1 MEKSFGDLE
10 SAYPWDSLDGEN
22 YPEELRQRARIG
34 WTENALN
41 EYCAAA
47 AMGQLVTALIEVKA
61 PVDLIALASR
71 FPSEEILHVILCARV
86 AMRLGGGA
94 PIVYDPESLAPPVSR
109 ELSPLQRAN
118 ELVVRMC
125 CVSEAFSFPMLRGSM
140 QAATHPLTK
149 AVLTRIVAD
158 ERQHGLLGW
167 RYLEW
172 AQPRLDDEECRRLTV
187 IAEATAEEFTEF
199 WQRLQPGFEAFDA
212 LDERGR
218 KHYHDMGWMAPRAY
232 TELAKK
238 TISEEVFGRLH
249 AFGIGRL

>member
-1 MEKSFGDLE
+1 MEKIFGDLE
-10 SAYPWDSLDGEN
+10 SAYPWDSLNGED
-22 YPEELRQRARIG
+22 YPEELRQRGRIG

-47 AMGQLVTALIEVKA
+47 AMGQLITALIEVKA

-94 PIVYDPESLAPPVSR
+94 PIVYDPESLAPPISR
-109 ELSPLQRAN
+109 DLSPLQRAN

-125 CVSEAFSFPMLRGSM
+125 CVGEAFSFPMLRGSM

-172 AQPRLDDEECRRLTV
+172 AQPRLDEDECLRLAT
-187 IAEATAEEFTEF
+187 IANETALEFTEF
-199 WQRLQPGFEAFDA
+199 WERLQPGIEAYEE
-212 LDERGR
+212 LDESGR
-218 KHYHDMGWMAPRAY
+218 KQYHDMGWMAPSAY
-232 TELAKK
+232 TELAQK
-238 TISEEVFGRLH
+238 TIREEVFGRLND
-249 AFGIGRL
+249 FGI